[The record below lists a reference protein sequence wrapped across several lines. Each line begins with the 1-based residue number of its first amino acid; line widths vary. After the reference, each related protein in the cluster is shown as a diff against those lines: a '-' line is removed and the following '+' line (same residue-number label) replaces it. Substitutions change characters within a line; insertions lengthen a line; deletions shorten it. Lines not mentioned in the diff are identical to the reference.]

1 MKKRLI
7 LLMVLALVV
16 VVAPAALADHC
27 VRCFNNQCA
36 IAFTGGGLSC
46 TITSTGACK
55 VSGTCSGPHPFID
68 EEPFAAEFTV
78 ALVERLDEP
87 QTAAPE
93 TAVASLE
100 TTRPAHR

>member
-7 LLMVLALVV
+7 LLVVLALVV
-16 VVAPAALADHC
+16 AVAPAALADHC
-27 VRCFNNQCA
+27 VRCRNNACA
-36 IAFTGGGLSC
+36 IAFTGGALSC
-46 TITSTGACK
+46 TVTGGTCT

-100 TTRPAHR
+100 TTQPAHR